1 MENMSKGFI
10 FSLDAALALTVVAIV
25 ALFFTTQFQAVGPD
39 DAYQASERT
48 ARDYA
53 IVGSYLG
60 QDATAMGLPADYGTN
75 AHYACISTYEYGTI
89 SATGSQ
95 SSIILEKYCK
105 GIG

>member
-1 MENMSKGFI
+1 MNKGFI
-10 FSLDAALALTVVAIV
+10 FSLDAAMALTIVAII
-25 ALFFTTQFQAVGPD
+25 ALFFTTQFQVVEPD

-60 QDATAMGLPADYGTN
+60 QDATAMGLPADYATKAN
-75 AHYACISTYEYGTI
+75 YTCISRYEYGTVN
-89 SATGSQ
+89 ANGSQ
-95 SSIILEKYCK
+95 SPITLEEYCK